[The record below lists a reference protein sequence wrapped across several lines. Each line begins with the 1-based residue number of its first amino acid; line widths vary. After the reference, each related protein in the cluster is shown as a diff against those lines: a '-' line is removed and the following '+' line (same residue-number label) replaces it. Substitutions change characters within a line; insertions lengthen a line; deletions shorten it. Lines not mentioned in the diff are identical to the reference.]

1 MQDDKNVAVIL
12 VAGGIGSRMQS
23 AIPKQYLH
31 VNNRPI
37 ADYSFAL
44 FASLPEVSE
53 IVVVCAKEYQSYFQH
68 AGNKIMITFAE
79 PGLRRQDSVYN
90 GLQAIQT
97 DASIICV
104 HDAARPCINETL
116 VRRVIQSAKDHGAAS
131 AAMPLKFTLK
141 QSDESGFVQKTLDRS
156 SLWEIQTPQ
165 VIKRALLEKGFE
177 KANREQITVTDDV
190 SLIEL
195 LGHPVKLI
203 EGSYSNIKVTSPEDL
218 VICERMLGEV

>member
-23 AIPKQYLH
+23 AVPKQYLQIKS
-31 VNNRPI
+31 RPI

-44 FASLPEVSE
+44 FTSMPEVSE
-53 IVVVCAKEYQSYFQH
+53 IVVVCAKEYQSYFQN
-68 AGNKIMITFAE
+68 ADNKLTITFAE

-104 HDAARPCINETL
+104 HDAVRPCINSHL
-116 VRRVIQSAKDHGAAS
+116 VRRVIQAAKEYGAAT

-141 QSDESGFVQKTLDRS
+141 QSDENGFVQKTLDRS